1 MSRDNKDNHMKQ
13 DSFDAKA
20 AQKDQNQKQSL
31 DVDAKRQ
38 PLISGD
44 KTG

>member
-1 MSRDNKDNHMKQ
+1 MSRDNKDKNVNG
-13 DSFDAKA
+13 DSFYAKA
-20 AQKDQNQKQSL
+20 AQNDQNQKQSL